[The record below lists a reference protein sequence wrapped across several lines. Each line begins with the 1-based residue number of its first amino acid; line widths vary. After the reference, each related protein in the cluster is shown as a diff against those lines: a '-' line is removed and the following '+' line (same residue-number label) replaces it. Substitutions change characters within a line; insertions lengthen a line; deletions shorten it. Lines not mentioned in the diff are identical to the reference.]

1 MKMRFQISQKEHQ
14 KKSKLGCEC
23 FAKLKLELSDIVSE
37 LKSAKEFVRILNE
50 DSDMTNSSE
59 HNASIPSKLN
69 RQKGQIY
76 FKKKSSNWNKIPA
89 HHPAMNR
96 GKMGILQTAA
106 VRTSN
111 SFDVLSNLK
120 DAPDYHQSKMKRS
133 LHHGSGIIHPN
144 YNTNED
150 TVYYSCDC
158 EW

>member
-1 MKMRFQISQKEHQ
+1 
-14 KKSKLGCEC
+14 
-23 FAKLKLELSDIVSE
+23 LELSDAVSE
-37 LKSAKEFVRILNE
+37 QKSAKEFAGILKE

-59 HNASIPSKLN
+59 HNASTPSNLN
-69 RQKGQIY
+69 RQKYQTY
-76 FKKKSSNWNKIPA
+76 FLNKSSNWNKIPA

-96 GKMGILQTAA
+96 GKMGILQIAA
-106 VRTSN
+106 VRISN

-120 DAPDYHQSKMKRS
+120 DAPDYHQSKMKRN
-133 LHHGSGIIHPN
+133 LHHGSGIIHRN